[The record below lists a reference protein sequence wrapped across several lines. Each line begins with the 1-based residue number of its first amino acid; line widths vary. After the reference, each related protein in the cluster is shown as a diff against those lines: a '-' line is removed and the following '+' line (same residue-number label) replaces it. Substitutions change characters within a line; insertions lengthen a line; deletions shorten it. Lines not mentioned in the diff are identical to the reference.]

1 MNPIIPVHILFD
13 DPHWEERIAQGM
25 AQYGYTPRFLHG
37 EVREEDLRDAEILYG
52 DFPTQFLPQCK
63 NLRWLQCSF
72 AGVDRYAHRE
82 LYANPDTVVT
92 NAAGSF
98 GITISEHM
106 ICVLLMMMRRMPEYR
121 ELVARREWRNLG
133 RIRSIY
139 GSTVCVI
146 GMGDI
151 GSNFARRVR
160 AMGARVIGVRRSE
173 DKPAPDWADAVYP
186 TARLEEALA
195 QADVTALCV
204 PSTRETRHLMGEE
217 QFAAMKDGAYL
228 LNVGRGTAIDQEALD
243 RALRAGKLAGAA
255 IDVADPEPLPQD
267 HFLWET
273 PNLILT
279 PHVSGNMSLP
289 KTCDIVV
296 DIFLNNLAKWSRG
309 EPLDHVVDL
318 DRGY

>member
-52 DFPTQFLPQCK
+52 DFPTQFLPQCA

-82 LYANPDTVVT
+82 LYVNPDTVVT

-146 GMGDI
+146 GMGAI
-151 GSNFARRVR
+151 GSNFAKRVR
-160 AMGARVIGVRRSE
+160 AMGA
-173 DKPAPDWADAVYP
+173 
-186 TARLEEALA
+186 LA
-195 QADVTALCV
+195 QAGVTALCV

>member
-1 MNPIIPVHILFD
+1 
-13 DPHWEERIAQGM
+13 
-25 AQYGYTPRFLHG
+25 
-37 EVREEDLRDAEILYG
+37 
-52 DFPTQFLPQCK
+52 
-63 NLRWLQCSF
+63 
-72 AGVDRYAHRE
+72 
-82 LYANPDTVVT
+82 
-92 NAAGSF
+92 
-98 GITISEHM
+98 
-106 ICVLLMMMRRMPEYR
+106 
-121 ELVARREWRNLG
+121 
-133 RIRSIY
+133 
-139 GSTVCVI
+139 
-146 GMGDI
+146 MGDI
-151 GSNFARRVR
+151 GSNFAKRVR

-173 DKPAPDWADAVYP
+173 DKPAPDWADAVFP

-195 QADVTALCV
+195 QAGVTALCV